1 MSCFNTK
8 IQLFNISFNCIFI
21 STLTWIS
28 HGQHLNASKTC
39 TQLFRDTWP
48 NLFFLSLIPCKTDT
62 HPPIYARSFFLCC
75 SGKDSCPLSRAGRV
89 QNSCTCLGK
98 PLTCTHWRLPP
109 AQCSFPTPSPLHT
122 FHPSLKTSPQP
133 SPREYKII
141 QKCHPNNCVFR
152 WHKPGGSCW
161 LFRSLIACNLFD
173 DFFHSWPV
181 TYSQQC
187 RRFTCQLFQTTLH

>member
-1 MSCFNTK
+1 MANISMRAKRALSCFVT
-8 IQLFNISFNCIFI
+8 
-21 STLTWIS
+21 
-28 HGQHLNASKTC
+28 
-39 TQLFRDTWP
+39 RDPT
-48 NLFFLSLIPCKTDT
+48 FFFSLSLIPCKTDT
-62 HPPIYARSFFLCC
+62 HPPIYARSFFSCC

-109 AQCSFPTPSPLHT
+109 AQCSFPTPSPLHTPLHT

>member
-109 AQCSFPTPSPLHT
+109 AQCSFPTPSPLHPHST
-122 FHPSLKTSPQP
+122 PSTLRWKPLHN
-133 SPREYKII
+133 PRHVNIRLYRNVI
-141 QKCHPNNCVFR
+141 QI
-152 WHKPGGSCW
+152 
-161 LFRSLIACNLFD
+161 IACSAGTNLAAAV
-173 DFFHSWPV
+173 DFFARWLLAI
-181 TYSQQC
+181 C
-187 RRFTCQLFQTTLH
+187 LMIFFTHGL